1 MDRGDGG
8 GDGVPGPAGG
18 HDACRTGG
26 LVVCQPQ
33 RLGSESLACRGPH
46 PAVSSSSPPCAA
58 PAHGGTPGRQG
69 WASPGQ
75 GGSLGRLRTGAREFL
90 TEHREQTAQHFA
102 PQGPMVG
109 STGHA
114 LELAGTPWDSAAV
127 PRAFT
132 VTPAPQPTREKDSL
146 VLRQVPAHARPAAS
160 PQQPGAEASARP
172 SRDRHETKRGV

>member
-1 MDRGDGG
+1 MTLAGQAASWFASHRDS
-8 GDGVPGPAGG
+8 GPRAWR
-18 HDACRTGG
+18 A
-26 LVVCQPQ
+26 
-33 RLGSESLACRGPH
+33 EGPTLQYL
-46 PAVSSSSPPCAA
+46 PPLPPCAA

-102 PQGPMVG
+102 PQGAMVG